1 MMCAIGMVDV
11 GIICLFFCSELS
23 FFASSELFLVCLFLN
38 FLFFL
43 WKKSFLNLTQNFF
56 ASSPSL
62 HELFLHP
69 CVFFSPVFEFWFSQF
84 ISAAAAAAGFEDS
97 YIQT

>member
-1 MMCAIGMVDV
+1 MQELFVC
-11 GIICLFFCSELS
+11 FFCSELS
-23 FFASSELFLVCLFLN
+23 FFASSELFLVFSFQN
-38 FLFFL
+38 FLLFL

-69 CVFFSPVFEFWFSQF
+69 YKQKMQRCETNVSSLKLYMEGCHKLF
-84 ISAAAAAAGFEDS
+84 GF
-97 YIQT
+97 